1 MSTNTS
7 TKSELLP
14 RSPWGDLASWADLT
28 PWTSRMEELMRGMW
42 PTGTVGDFAPG
53 GELHETDDA
62 FELELDLPGVEKKDI
77 TIDISGRRVRV
88 QGTKEAKQR
97 EGILRHTSRSTGTF
111 AYEAVLPVP
120 VDEAKVTAKLADG
133 VLAVTM
139 PKAGEA
145 KTTHIEIK

>member
-14 RSPWGDLASWADLT
+14 RSPWGDLASWADLS
-28 PWTSRMEELMRGMW
+28 PWASRMEDLMRGMW
-42 PTGTVGDFAPG
+42 PAGTVGDFAPG

-77 TIDISGRRVRV
+77 TIDVSGRRVRV
-88 QGTKEAKQR
+88 QGTKESKQR

-120 VDEAKVTAKLADG
+120 VDEPKVTAKLADG
-133 VLAVTM
+133 VLAVTL
-139 PKAGEA
+139 PKADEA
-145 KTTHIEIK
+145 KTTHIQIK